1 MYISPIDIYF
11 NLNRVSFCSSINLV
25 IIYNSNVVVD
35 SSDLYLSVI
44 NKHVCIHWFQMM
56 DLKIA
61 AHMIYPN
68 IFPSPHMDQLAEKS
82 LFCWN
87 KKLINSYKS
96 KLFDIVNLLFW
107 GEEAIEKNGGFHNL
121 QGTSFLDYKHLKEE
135 FEDTKGVIRICK
147 VVIWMAIKTV
157 RDISKCFK
165 TNAFLRWFLC

>member
-25 IIYNSNVVVD
+25 IIYKSNVVVD

-44 NKHVCIHWFQMM
+44 NKHVCIYWSQMR

-61 AHMIYPN
+61 VHMIYPN
-68 IFPSPHMDQLAEKS
+68 TFPSPQMDQLAEKF

-87 KKLINSYKS
+87 RKFINSYKS

-107 GEEAIEKNGGFHNL
+107 GEEAIEKNGGFHLNSEIVCVHQSSL
-121 QGTSFLDYKHLKEE
+121 IPN
-135 FEDTKGVIRICK
+135 FEL
-147 VVIWMAIKTV
+147 V
-157 RDISKCFK
+157 R
-165 TNAFLRWFLC
+165 